1 MSLVAGAQPAQSGR
15 MSQALL
21 VIDVQESFRS
31 TERWQTISDPEVLPR
46 IAELLARFRAA
57 GSPVFWVLHSDP
69 DTGSDFDPG
78 NGLVRV
84 VDTLEPAADEPV
96 IVKTTINSFTSTDLE
111 QRLRAAGVDRLVLC
125 GIRTDQCVETTAR
138 IATDL
143 GFDTTVVLDATATN
157 PAGALTAQQVVERT
171 AEVLAAREFAHV
183 VTLDELVL
191 EAAAVSG

>member
-1 MSLVAGAQPAQSGR
+1 

-46 IAELLARFRAA
+46 IANLVEWFRAA
-57 GSPVFWVLHSDP
+57 RSPVFWVLHSDP
-69 DTGSDFDPG
+69 DTASAFDPA

-84 VDTLEPAADEPV
+84 VDTLEVAADEPV

-183 VTLDELVL
+183 VKLDELVL